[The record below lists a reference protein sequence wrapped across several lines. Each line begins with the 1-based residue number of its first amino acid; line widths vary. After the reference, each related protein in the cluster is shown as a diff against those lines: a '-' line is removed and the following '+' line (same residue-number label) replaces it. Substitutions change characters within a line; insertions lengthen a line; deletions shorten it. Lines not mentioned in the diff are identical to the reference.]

1 MNSPQLLDATMRM
14 KIVDKIK
21 NEDDDFVHLVK
32 WSTPILSYFTLEKIK
47 QNLQPK
53 DILIYRNG
61 DPLHDSEKDHFIGL
75 VFENKEKM
83 EIIIDDNAERRN

>member
-32 WSTPILSYFTLEKIK
+32 
-47 QNLQPK
+47 
-53 DILIYRNG
+53 
-61 DPLHDSEKDHFIGL
+61 
-75 VFENKEKM
+75 
-83 EIIIDDNAERRN
+83 